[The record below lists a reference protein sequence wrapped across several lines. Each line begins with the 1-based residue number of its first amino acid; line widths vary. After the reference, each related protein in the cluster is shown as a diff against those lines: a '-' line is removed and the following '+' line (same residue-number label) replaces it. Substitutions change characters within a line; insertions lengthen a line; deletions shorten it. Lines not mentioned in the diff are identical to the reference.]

1 MDHTQ
6 PRKKKSHYR
15 PKKRSRPPLERP
27 IPETRPQ
34 IHESVREKLSQGTYI
49 VFDIETTGG
58 NPERNG
64 ITDIFAI
71 KWKDGTIVDTFG
83 TLINP
88 EIPIPPIVRKM
99 TGITNNMVRNA
110 PLVDEVMPSFVEFV
124 EDGILV
130 SHNTIG
136 DMKFIRFFAEKS
148 TQVPFDNFFLC
159 THLLV
164 EKLFPETPDKS
175 LSGLAQYFK
184 IKSGDLHRAE
194 ADAYAT
200 LGLFQVLFQKIKEKK
215 FEYIDETIRFQ
226 GDMESAL
233 RLGWAVPPKTLESLP
248 QSPGVFTL
256 LDSESKAM
264 LVSSAFNLNKDVI
277 RLKTSTQ
284 LPRQILK
291 MVLRT
296 YEIAFEPTS
305 SLFQAMVKESEIAS
319 DDNSGSQLHQRIV
332 TAFTIHHDRGH
343 YKLAV
348 DTIGPGVLYAY
359 GPVRDRRAAQD
370 MIQKIALALGRD
382 PQAPKNS
389 GIICDRHELR
399 LIRAL
404 FNREL
409 PQFRNR
415 VEKET
420 RSIPLFFQPAK
431 KRQLKAIL
439 GLIDGLESM
448 EVPSKILDLLMQNG
462 LLAVKQS
469 LKDNQHW
476 EIYKIHNS
484 RPSGS
489 SLYQG
494 KIEDFPQSPL
504 AKSLLQERD
513 HKTHGKSSHSPLGAS
528 EARLTHATLWWLV
541 NFRGDARFFL
551 FDEIQAKNK
560 IPDSSATSGS

>member
-1 MDHTQ
+1 MDQ
-6 PRKKKSHYR
+6 IQARKKKPYYR
-15 PKKRSRPPLERP
+15 PKKRNKPILERP
-27 IPETRPQ
+27 VLETRPLIQ
-34 IHESVREKLSQGTYI
+34 ESVRRQLTHGTYI

-83 TLINP
+83 TLVNP

-99 TGITNNMVRNA
+99 TGITNQMVRHA
-110 PLVDEVMPSFVEFV
+110 PLVGEVMPSFVDFV
-124 EDGILV
+124 GDGILV

-136 DMKFIRFFAEKS
+136 DMKFIRYFAERS

-164 EKLFPETPDKS
+164 EKLFPETPDKT

-215 FEYIDETIRFQ
+215 FEFIDETIRFQ

-233 RLGWAVPPKTLESLP
+233 RLGWAVPAKTLDALP

-256 LDSESKAM
+256 LDSEKRAM
-264 LVSSAFNLNKDVI
+264 LVSSAFNLNKDVL
-277 RLKTSTQ
+277 RLRTSTQ

-296 YEIAFEPTS
+296 YEISFEPTN
-305 SLFQAMVKESEIAS
+305 SLFQAMVKESEMS
-319 DDNSGSQLHQRIV
+319 GDDNSGTLLHQRIV
-332 TAFTIHHDRGH
+332 NAFTIHHERGQ
-343 YKLAV
+343 YRLSLDA
-348 DTIGPGVLYAY
+348 IGPGIVDAF

-370 MIQKIALALGRD
+370 LIQQIALALGKD
-382 PQAPKNS
+382 PKSPKNA
-389 GIICDRHELR
+389 GVLCDRHELR

-404 FNREL
+404 FRKEL
-409 PQFRNR
+409 PEFRNL

-420 RSIPLFFQPAK
+420 RSIPLFFQPSK
-431 KRQLKAIL
+431 KRQLKGIL
-439 GLIDGLESM
+439 HLIDGLKAM
-448 EVPSKILDLLMQNG
+448 EVPAKTLDLLGQKG
-462 LLAVKQS
+462 LLAIRLS
-469 LKDNQHW
+469 LKDNHLW
-476 EIYKIHNS
+476 EIYRIHHS
-484 RPSGS
+484 RPTGS
-489 SLYQG
+489 TTYQG

-504 AKSLLQERD
+504 AKSLLMD
-513 HKTHGKSSHSPLGAS
+513 GDKKSAKTTHSPLDPT

-551 FDEIQAKNK
+551 HDDLRSKLNAL
-560 IPDSSATSGS
+560 DSAPSSLKS